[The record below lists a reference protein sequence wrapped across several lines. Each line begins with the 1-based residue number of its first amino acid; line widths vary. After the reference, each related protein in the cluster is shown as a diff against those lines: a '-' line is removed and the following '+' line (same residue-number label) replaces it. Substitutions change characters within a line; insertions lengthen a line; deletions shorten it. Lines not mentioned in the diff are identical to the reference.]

1 MHNQDTL
8 AQWRERAQPK
18 TVCQL
23 DADGLFV
30 TATQAWPD
38 PMQPESWLIPAGC
51 IDTEPPAAKAGQ
63 AAKWDAD
70 AKKWQYIPD
79 HRGQT
84 AYQTSD
90 GAAVVI
96 EKVGELPDG
105 LTFTQRENEHQ
116 TWDVQAKAW
125 VLTKAA
131 ASQLLAEVIDK
142 GTDAINNLVD
152 EAYRHVTRFQPEYE
166 VREQQAR
173 DYKAGG
179 CKGEAP
185 LQVAAFAKPAG
196 KTACE
201 ATDIIIAQSDNL
213 RMVMGKLG
221 ALRMRKFELK
231 GLKTAA
237 EVDKRTAEILAEIKP
252 IADKLG
258 EVGK

>member
-1 MHNQDTL
+1 MTL
-8 AQWRERAQPK
+8 YYSQSNGGFYDSTIHTTWPE
-18 TVCQL
+18 
-23 DADGLFV
+23 DAVWITDEQHAEL
-30 TATQAWPD
+30 
-38 PMQPESWLIPAGC
+38 L
-51 IDTEPPAAKAGQ
+51 AGQ
-63 AAKWDAD
+63 SS
-70 AKKWQYIPD
+70 
-79 HRGQT
+79 GQVIMPGK
-84 AYQTSD
+84 D
-90 GAAVVI
+90 GKPVLASKAPSH
-96 EKVGELPDG
+96 L
-105 LTFTQRENEHQ
+105 HQ
-116 TWDVQAKAW
+116 WNGKEWTLD
-125 VLTKAA
+125 KAA
-131 ASQLLAEVIDK
+131 ASQLLAEAIDK

-185 LQVAAFAKPAG
+185 MQVAAFAKPAG

-201 ATDIIIAQSDNL
+201 ATDIIIAQADNL

-237 EVDKRTAEILAEIKP
+237 EVEKRTAEILAEIKP

>member
-1 MHNQDTL
+1 MTIFYSKANQAFYDNQIHTALPEDAVEITAAYHATL
-8 AQWRERAQPK
+8 
-18 TVCQL
+18 L
-23 DADGLFV
+23 
-30 TATQAWPD
+30 
-38 PMQPESWLIPAGC
+38 
-51 IDTEPPAAKAGQ
+51 AGQ
-63 AAKWDAD
+63 AQGKTIMPG
-70 AKKWQYIPD
+70 K
-79 HRGQT
+79 
-84 AYQTSD
+84 D
-90 GAAVVI
+90 GKPVLAPLAPSH
-96 EKVGELPDG
+96 L
-105 LTFTQRENEHQ
+105 HQ
-116 TWDVQAKAW
+116 WNGKEWMLD
-125 VLTKAA
+125 KAA
-131 ASQLLAEVIDK
+131 ASQLLAEAIDQ

-152 EAYRHVTRFQPEYE
+152 KAYRHVTRFQPEYLL
-166 VREQQAR
+166 REQQAR

-185 LQVAAFAKPAG
+185 MQVAAFAKPAG

-201 ATDIIIAQSDNL
+201 ATDIIIAQADNL

>member
-1 MHNQDTL
+1 MHYYAKSTGGFYDSTIH
-8 AQWRERAQPK
+8 
-18 TVCQL
+18 T
-23 DADGLFV
+23 
-30 TATQAWPD
+30 AWPED
-38 PMQPESWLIPAGC
+38 
-51 IDTEPPAAKAGQ
+51 AAWITDELHAALMAGQ
-63 AAKWDAD
+63 SNGQVIMPGKDGKPVLASKAPSHLHQWDGKEWTLD
-70 AKKWQYIPD
+70 
-79 HRGQT
+79 
-84 AYQTSD
+84 
-90 GAAVVI
+90 
-96 EKVGELPDG
+96 
-105 LTFTQRENEHQ
+105 
-116 TWDVQAKAW
+116 
-125 VLTKAA
+125 KAA
-131 ASQLLAEVIDK
+131 ASQLLAEAIDK

-185 LQVAAFAKPAG
+185 MQVAAFAKPAG

-201 ATDIIIAQSDNL
+201 ATDIIIAQADNL
-213 RMVMGKLG
+213 RMVMSKLG

-237 EVDKRTAEILAEIKP
+237 EVEKRTAEILAEIRP

>member
-1 MHNQDTL
+1 MSENQYPPTK
-8 AQWRERAQPK
+8 P
-18 TVCQL
+18 VCQL
-23 DADGLFV
+23 DADGIYLHQTV
-30 TATQAWPD
+30 ADLD
-38 PMQPESWLIPAGC
+38 PLAADGSYLLPAGC
-51 IDTEPPAAKAGQ
+51 IDTAPPEARAGFAACWLPEKAT
-63 AAKWDAD
+63 
-70 AKKWQYIPD
+70 WQYLPD
-79 HRGQT
+79 HRGKT

-96 EKVGELPDG
+96 EKVGELPGG
-105 LTFTQRENEHQ
+105 LTFTPRENEHQ
-116 TWDVQAKAW
+116 TWDAKAKAW

-131 ASQLLAEVIDK
+131 ASQLLAEAIDK

-185 LQVAAFAKPAG
+185 MQVAAFAKPAG

-201 ATDIIIAQSDNL
+201 ATDIIIAQADNL
-213 RMVMGKLG
+213 RIVMGKLG

-231 GLKTAA
+231 GLQTAA

>member
-1 MHNQDTL
+1 MTIFYSKTTGGFYDNQIHNVLPGDAVEITAEYHATL
-8 AQWRERAQPK
+8 
-18 TVCQL
+18 L
-23 DADGLFV
+23 
-30 TATQAWPD
+30 
-38 PMQPESWLIPAGC
+38 
-51 IDTEPPAAKAGQ
+51 AGQ
-63 AAKWDAD
+63 SS
-70 AKKWQYIPD
+70 
-79 HRGQT
+79 GQVIMPGK
-84 AYQTSD
+84 D
-90 GAAVVI
+90 GKPVLAPLAPSH
-96 EKVGELPDG
+96 L
-105 LTFTQRENEHQ
+105 HQ
-116 TWDVQAKAW
+116 WNGKEW
-125 VLTKAA
+125 VLDKAA
-131 ASQLLAEVIDK
+131 ASQLLAEAIDK

-152 EAYRHVTRFQPEYE
+152 EAYRHVTRFQPEYLL
-166 VREQQAR
+166 REQQAR

-185 LQVAAFAKPAG
+185 EQVAAFAKPAG

-201 ATDIIIAQSDNL
+201 ATDIIIAQADNL

>member
-1 MHNQDTL
+1 MTIYYSKSNQAFYDDTIHATL
-8 AQWRERAQPK
+8 PN
-18 TVCQL
+18 
-23 DADGLFV
+23 DAV
-30 TATQAWPD
+30 EIS
-38 PMQPESWLIPAGC
+38 PEQH
-51 IDTEPPAAKAGQ
+51 AALLAGQ
-63 AAKWDAD
+63 TQGKTIMPG
-70 AKKWQYIPD
+70 K
-79 HRGQT
+79 
-84 AYQTSD
+84 D
-90 GAAVVI
+90 GKPVLAPLAPSH
-96 EKVGELPDG
+96 L
-105 LTFTQRENEHQ
+105 HQ
-116 TWDVQAKAW
+116 WNGKEWMLD
-125 VLTKAA
+125 KAA
-131 ASQLLAEVIDK
+131 ASQLLAEAIDQ

-152 EAYRHVTRFQPEYE
+152 EAYRHVTRFQPEYLL
-166 VREQQAR
+166 REQQAR

-201 ATDIIIAQSDNL
+201 ATDIIIAQADNL

>member
-1 MHNQDTL
+1 MTL
-8 AQWRERAQPK
+8 YYSQSNGGFYDSAIHSRLPE
-18 TVCQL
+18 
-23 DADGLFV
+23 DAV
-30 TATQAWPD
+30 EISHEQHTA
-38 PMQPESWLIPAGC
+38 LL
-51 IDTEPPAAKAGQ
+51 AGQ
-63 AAKWDAD
+63 SN
-70 AKKWQYIPD
+70 
-79 HRGQT
+79 GQVIMPGK
-84 AYQTSD
+84 D
-90 GAAVVI
+90 G
-96 EKVGELPDG
+96 KP
-105 LTFTQRENEHQ
+105 
-116 TWDVQAKAW
+116 
-125 VLTKAA
+125 VLTSKAPSHLHQWDGKEWTLDKAA
-131 ASQLLAEVIDK
+131 ASQLLAEAIDN
-142 GTDAINNLVD
+142 GTKAINDLVD
-152 EAYRHVTRFQPEYE
+152 DAYRHVTRFWPEYE

-185 LQVAAFAKPAG
+185 EQVAAFAKPAG

-201 ATDIIIAQSDNL
+201 ATDIIIAQADNL

>member
-1 MHNQDTL
+1 MTIFYSKTTGGFYDNQIHNVLPEDAVEITAEYHATL
-8 AQWRERAQPK
+8 
-18 TVCQL
+18 L
-23 DADGLFV
+23 
-30 TATQAWPD
+30 
-38 PMQPESWLIPAGC
+38 
-51 IDTEPPAAKAGQ
+51 AGQ
-63 AAKWDAD
+63 AQGKTIMPG
-70 AKKWQYIPD
+70 K
-79 HRGQT
+79 
-84 AYQTSD
+84 D
-90 GAAVVI
+90 GKPVLAPLAPSH
-96 EKVGELPDG
+96 L
-105 LTFTQRENEHQ
+105 HQ
-116 TWDVQAKAW
+116 WNGKDW
-125 VLTKAA
+125 VLDKAA
-131 ASQLLAEVIDK
+131 ASQLLAEAIDQ

-152 EAYRHVTRFQPEYE
+152 GAYRHVTRFQPEYLL
-166 VREQQAR
+166 REQQAR

-185 LQVAAFAKPAG
+185 EQVAAFAKPAG

-201 ATDIIIAQSDNL
+201 ATDIIIAQADNL

>member
-1 MHNQDTL
+1 MTIFYSKANQAFYDNQIHTALPEDAVEITAAYHATL
-8 AQWRERAQPK
+8 
-18 TVCQL
+18 L
-23 DADGLFV
+23 
-30 TATQAWPD
+30 
-38 PMQPESWLIPAGC
+38 
-51 IDTEPPAAKAGQ
+51 AGQ
-63 AAKWDAD
+63 AQGKTIMPGKDGKPVLTLPAPSHLHQWDG
-70 AKKWQYIPD
+70 K
-79 HRGQT
+79 
-84 AYQTSD
+84 
-90 GAAVVI
+90 
-96 EKVGELPDG
+96 E
-105 LTFTQRENEHQ
+105 
-116 TWDVQAKAW
+116 W
-125 VLTKAA
+125 VLDKAA
-131 ASQLLAEVIDK
+131 ASQLLAEAIDK

-201 ATDIIIAQSDNL
+201 ATDIIIAQADNL
-213 RMVMGKLG
+213 RMMLGKLG

-237 EVDKRTAEILAEIKP
+237 EVEKRTAEILAEIKP
-252 IADKLG
+252 IADKLC

>member
-1 MHNQDTL
+1 MYYYSKSTGGFYDSTIHTT
-8 AQWRERAQPK
+8 WPE
-18 TVCQL
+18 
-23 DADGLFV
+23 DAVWITDEQHAEL
-30 TATQAWPD
+30 
-38 PMQPESWLIPAGC
+38 L
-51 IDTEPPAAKAGQ
+51 AGQ
-63 AAKWDAD
+63 SNGQVIMPDKEGKPVLAEPAPSHLHRWDGKEWTLD
-70 AKKWQYIPD
+70 
-79 HRGQT
+79 
-84 AYQTSD
+84 
-90 GAAVVI
+90 
-96 EKVGELPDG
+96 
-105 LTFTQRENEHQ
+105 
-116 TWDVQAKAW
+116 
-125 VLTKAA
+125 KAA
-131 ASQLLAEVIDK
+131 ASQLLAEAIDK

-201 ATDIIIAQSDNL
+201 ATDIIIAQADNL

-231 GLKTAA
+231 GMKTAA
-237 EVDKRTAEILAEIKP
+237 EVEKRTAEILAEIKP
-252 IADKLG
+252 IADKLC

>member
-1 MHNQDTL
+1 MSENQYPPTK
-8 AQWRERAQPK
+8 P
-18 TVCQL
+18 VCQL
-23 DADGLFV
+23 DADGIYLHQTV
-30 TATQAWPD
+30 ADLD
-38 PMQPESWLIPAGC
+38 PLAADGSYLLPAGC
-51 IDTEPPAAKAGQ
+51 IDTAPPEARAGFAACWLPEKAT
-63 AAKWDAD
+63 
-70 AKKWQYIPD
+70 WQYLPD
-79 HRGQT
+79 HRGKT

-96 EKVGELPDG
+96 ERAGELPAG
-105 LTFTQRENEHQ
+105 LTFAQRESEYQ

-131 ASQLLAEVIDK
+131 ASQLLAESIDK

-152 EAYRHVTRFQPEYE
+152 EAYRHVTRFQPEYLL
-166 VREQQAR
+166 REQQAR

-179 CKGEAP
+179 CKGDVPE
-185 LQVAAFAKPAG
+185 QVAAFAKPAG

-201 ATDIIIAQSDNL
+201 ATDIIIAQADNL

-231 GLKTAA
+231 GLKTAS
-237 EVDKRTAEILAEIKP
+237 EVEKRTAEILAEIKP
-252 IADKLG
+252 IADKLC

>member
-1 MHNQDTL
+1 MIFYSKSNQAFYDSAIHQRL
-8 AQWRERAQPK
+8 PE
-18 TVCQL
+18 
-23 DADGLFV
+23 DAV
-30 TATQAWPD
+30 AIS
-38 PMQPESWLIPAGC
+38 PEQH
-51 IDTEPPAAKAGQ
+51 AALLAGQ
-63 AAKWDAD
+63 SAGQVIMPGKDGKPMLAEPA
-70 AKKWQYIPD
+70 PSHL
-79 HRGQT
+79 HRWNGK
-84 AYQTSD
+84 
-90 GAAVVI
+90 
-96 EKVGELPDG
+96 E
-105 LTFTQRENEHQ
+105 
-116 TWDVQAKAW
+116 W
-125 VLTKAA
+125 VLDKAA
-131 ASQLLAEVIDK
+131 ASQLLAEAIDK

-201 ATDIIIAQSDNL
+201 ATDIIIAQADNL

-231 GLKTAA
+231 GLKTAS

>member
-1 MHNQDTL
+1 MSENQYPPTK
-8 AQWRERAQPK
+8 P
-18 TVCQL
+18 VCQL
-23 DADGLFV
+23 DADSIYLHQTV
-30 TATQAWPD
+30 ADLD
-38 PMQPESWLIPAGC
+38 PLAADGSYLLPAGC
-51 IDTEPPAAKAGQ
+51 IDTQPPEARTGF
-63 AAKWDAD
+63 AAKWLPEKNA
-70 AKKWQYIPD
+70 WQYLPD
-79 HRGQT
+79 HRGKT

-105 LTFTQRENEHQ
+105 LTFTPRENEYQ
-116 TWDVQAKAW
+116 TWDAKAKVW

-131 ASQLLAEVIDK
+131 ASQLLAEAIDN

-152 EAYRHVTRFQPEYE
+152 EAYRHVTRFQPEYLL
-166 VREQQAR
+166 REQQAR
-173 DYKAGG
+173 DYKASG

-185 LQVAAFAKPAG
+185 MQVAAFAKPAG

-201 ATDIIIAQSDNL
+201 ATDIIIAQADNL

-231 GLKTAA
+231 GLQTAA
-237 EVDKRTAEILAEIKP
+237 EVEKRTAEILAEIKP
-252 IADKLG
+252 IADKLC

>member
-1 MHNQDTL
+1 MTQNI
-8 AQWRERAQPK
+8 QWTKP
-18 TVCQL
+18 VCQL
-23 DADGLFV
+23 DADHLYIGQT
-30 TATQAWPD
+30 TADLDQLAED
-38 PMQPESWLIPAGC
+38 GSYLLPAGC
-51 IDTEPPAAKAGQ
+51 IDAEPPETRTGFAARWLPEKAE
-63 AAKWDAD
+63 
-70 AKKWQYIPD
+70 WQYLPD
-79 HRGQT
+79 HRGKT

-96 EKVGELPDG
+96 DKVGELPAG
-105 LTFTQRENEHQ
+105 LTFTPYENEHQ

-131 ASQLLAEVIDK
+131 ASQLLAEAIDK

-152 EAYRHVTRFQPEYE
+152 EAYRHVTRFQPEYLL
-166 VREQQAR
+166 REQQAR

-201 ATDIIIAQSDNL
+201 ATDIIIAQADNL

-237 EVDKRTAEILAEIKP
+237 EVEKRTAEILAEIKP

>member
-1 MHNQDTL
+1 MDIHYSTTNNAFYDSTIHSRMPEDAVAISPDQHAALL
-8 AQWRERAQPK
+8 AGQSQGQVIMPGK
-18 TVCQL
+18 
-23 DADGLFV
+23 DGKPVL
-30 TATQAWPD
+30 
-38 PMQPESWLIPAGC
+38 
-51 IDTEPPAAKAGQ
+51 TEPAPS
-63 AAKWDAD
+63 
-70 AKKWQYIPD
+70 
-79 HRGQT
+79 H
-84 AYQTSD
+84 
-90 GAAVVI
+90 
-96 EKVGELPDG
+96 L
-105 LTFTQRENEHQ
+105 HQ
-116 TWDVQAKAW
+116 WNGKEWTLD
-125 VLTKAA
+125 KAA
-131 ASQLLAEVIDK
+131 ASQLLAEAIDN
-142 GTDAINNLVD
+142 GTKEINDLVD
-152 EAYRHVTRFQPEYE
+152 KAYRHVTRFQPEYE

-201 ATDIIIAQSDNL
+201 ATDIIIAQADNL

-237 EVDKRTAEILAEIKP
+237 EVEKRTAEILAEIRP

>member
-1 MHNQDTL
+1 MTIYYSKTNQAFYDSAIHSRL
-8 AQWRERAQPK
+8 PE
-18 TVCQL
+18 
-23 DADGLFV
+23 DAV
-30 TATQAWPD
+30 EISHEQH
-38 PMQPESWLIPAGC
+38 
-51 IDTEPPAAKAGQ
+51 AALLAGQ
-63 AAKWDAD
+63 SS
-70 AKKWQYIPD
+70 
-79 HRGQT
+79 GQVIMPGK
-84 AYQTSD
+84 D
-90 GAAVVI
+90 GKPVLAPLAPSH
-96 EKVGELPDG
+96 L
-105 LTFTQRENEHQ
+105 HQ
-116 TWDVQAKAW
+116 WNGKEWMLD
-125 VLTKAA
+125 KAA
-131 ASQLLAEVIDK
+131 ASQLLAEAIDK

-152 EAYRHVTRFQPEYE
+152 EAYRHVTRFQPEYLL
-166 VREQQAR
+166 REQQAR

-185 LQVAAFAKPAG
+185 EQVAAFAKPAG

-201 ATDIIIAQSDNL
+201 ATDIIIAQADNL